1 MHEPVPTT
9 MQQLVE
15 INTLLANTAS
25 RLWDLSTAIQAQHKP
40 KNSPHPGLYDCLSSS
55 LHLLDHTLNEKLLPA
70 RLALAKT
77 HNQSI
82 RSIMSLPKEILSSI
96 FVSAVYDPSDKK
108 YPFPGRTDMK
118 NHLCQIYRR
127 VHSLLE
133 VCTRWRNVGIA
144 CTRLWNIVPLSIAPD
159 GSRRMLSTELSLQR
173 ARGDNL
179 YLVAFSPSSLHLFSE
194 KLEGH
199 WHRLSNLNIWSDHSS
214 PTVIRD
220 LLDVVIKG
228 GAPQSI
234 SKLSLIRS
242 SWTWQNSDQQSQPSL
257 HAQLARLEPQFSQLL
272 YSLTALRVSNVRM
285 DWRRV
290 NFSERL
296 VELWISD
303 VKLHGSST
311 ITAFLEM
318 LSSARRVR
326 DLAIMSTDMTLE
338 DDEIFPSST
347 VSLSELEVLH
357 LGNLSLN
364 CLRVL
369 LTAISPGAY
378 YTTLDLREGINYYD
392 STYDEFV
399 ERDFA
404 LLKARKIDRLIVS
417 SEDTFP
423 WNSTLGLRRLLE
435 SVPTATSLA
444 LCFYTFKAKL
454 LKALTSPEPSNDTVT
469 PNATFPRLQ
478 TLEFFAFES
487 PSPLG
492 DLIEEFKILVR
503 SHSIQKMVIEC
514 DVSTSDYDQQ
524 DEEDEF
530 EDEEDEFE
538 QSEDELEQSEDE
550 LEDNGDELE
559 DEEYKFE
566 DDELVKWL
574 KVNIPE
580 FYACSRSFENGY
592 PIGMPIWRLWD
603 V

>member
-1 MHEPVPTT
+1 MHESAPTT

-15 INTLLANTAS
+15 INTLLANTAM
-25 RLWDLSTAIQAQHKP
+25 RLSTTIQAQHKP
-40 KNSPHPGLYDCLSSS
+40 TNTPRPGVSDCLSSS
-55 LHLLDHTLNEKLLPA
+55 LRLLDHTLNEKLLPA
-70 RLALAKT
+70 RLALAKI

-82 RSIMSLPKEILSSI
+82 RSIMSLPEEILSSI
-96 FVSAVYDPSDKK
+96 FVSAVYDPSDEK
-108 YPFPGRTDMK
+108 YPFLRRIHMDA
-118 NHLCQIYRR
+118 HLCQIYRR

-179 YLVAFSPSSLHLFSE
+179 YLAAFSPSSLHLFSK

-228 GAPQSI
+228 GAPRSI

-257 HAQLARLEPQFSQLL
+257 HSQLARLEPQFSQILNC
-272 YSLTALRVSNVRM
+272 LTALRVSNVRM

-290 NFSERL
+290 KFSERL
-296 VELWISD
+296 VELWISG
-303 VKLHGSST
+303 VKLHGSSI
-311 ITAFLEM
+311 ITAFLNM
-318 LSSARRVR
+318 LSSARRLR
-326 DLAIMSTDMTLE
+326 DLAIMSVDMTLE
-338 DDEIFPSST
+338 DEEIFPSST
-347 VSLSELEVLH
+347 VSLSELELLH
-357 LGNLSLN
+357 LGSLSLN

-369 LTAISPGAY
+369 LSAISPGAY
-378 YTTLDLREGINYYD
+378 YTTLDLREGTTYYG

-399 ERDFA
+399 EQDFA

-417 SEDTFP
+417 SENAFP
-423 WNSTLGLRRLLE
+423 WNSPLGLRCLLE
-435 SVPTATSLA
+435 SVPKATSLA
-444 LCFYTFKAKL
+444 LCFYTFEAKL
-454 LKALTSPEPSNDTVT
+454 LKVLTSPEPSNDTVT

-503 SHSIQKMVIEC
+503 SHSIRKMVIEC
-514 DVSTSDYDQQ
+514 DVSTSDDDQQ
-524 DEEDEF
+524 DEEDDF
-530 EDEEDEFE
+530 EDEEDDFE
-538 QSEDELEQSEDE
+538 HTEDE
-550 LEDNGDELE
+550 LEDDGDELE
-559 DEEYKFE
+559 DDEYKFE

-574 KVNIPE
+574 KVSIPE
-580 FYACSRSFENGY
+580 FYACSCSFENAY
-592 PIGMPIWRLWD
+592 PIAMPRWRLWD